1 VKNDN
6 RHKAEYWIS
15 MKEEETMNY
24 RIASEFPH
32 PIIEEKEGPFISLY
46 QETHKH
52 FPENKKDLIVF
63 KNVLKDV
70 FSSLEKTFDKR
81 DVDVLMKPLREIAMD
96 KELWD
101 HMEEGLAILANRN
114 DCVIYRLQESV
125 ETKAIVAN
133 SFHIKPL
140 IKLFQSVDRYHILA
154 LTTKSFKLYQ
164 GNQFDLKEVRLDPSI
179 KVDIH
184 DVLGEQH
191 TDAYLTHGT
200 YGGPGQNTNIYH
212 GHVCDKAESEK
223 DIEKYFRYVDDVI
236 LSHYSKPR
244 KLPLI
249 LLAVKEHHGAFMK
262 ISNNPYLMNEGIK
275 TSPSALTESE
285 IRKSVWDVV
294 EPVYKQ
300 KIDYYQK
307 SFEQAYANGLA
318 AIDVNELVKRSVTG
332 RIETLFV
339 EANHVIPGTIDPV
352 TQEITYRKITDPGV
366 DDILDDLA
374 QRVLANKGNVFV
386 LEKEHM
392 PHGSSVAG
400 IYRY

>member
-1 VKNDN
+1 
-6 RHKAEYWIS
+6 
-15 MKEEETMNY
+15 MNY

-164 GNQFDLKEVRLDPSI
+164 GNQF
-179 KVDIH
+179 
-184 DVLGEQH
+184 
-191 TDAYLTHGT
+191 
-200 YGGPGQNTNIYH
+200 
-212 GHVCDKAESEK
+212 ESMT
-223 DIEKYFRYVDDVI
+223 F
-236 LSHYSKPR
+236 
-244 KLPLI
+244 
-249 LLAVKEHHGAFMK
+249 
-262 ISNNPYLMNEGIK
+262 
-275 TSPSALTESE
+275 
-285 IRKSVWDVV
+285 
-294 EPVYKQ
+294 
-300 KIDYYQK
+300 
-307 SFEQAYANGLA
+307 
-318 AIDVNELVKRSVTG
+318 
-332 RIETLFV
+332 
-339 EANHVIPGTIDPV
+339 
-352 TQEITYRKITDPGV
+352 
-366 DDILDDLA
+366 
-374 QRVLANKGNVFV
+374 LANNIRM
-386 LEKEHM
+386 LT
-392 PHGSSVAG
+392 
-400 IYRY
+400 

>member
-1 VKNDN
+1 
-6 RHKAEYWIS
+6 

-24 RIASEFPH
+24 RIASAFPH
-32 PIIEEKEGPFISLY
+32 PIIEEKEGPFISIY
-46 QETHKH
+46 QETHRH
-52 FPENKKDLIVF
+52 FSGNRKDLIVF
-63 KNVLKDV
+63 KNLLKDV
-70 FSSLEKTFDKR
+70 LSSLEKKFDKR
-81 DVDVLMKPLREIAMD
+81 DIDVLMKPLREIATD

-101 HMEEGLAILANRN
+101 HMEEGLAILAHRN

-140 IKLFQSVDRYHILA
+140 IHLFQSVDRYHILA

-179 KVDIH
+179 KVNVE
-184 DVLGEQH
+184 DVLGDQY
-191 TDAYLTHGT
+191 TDSYLTHGT
-200 YGGPGQNTNIYH
+200 YGGPGKNTNIYH
-212 GHVCDKAESEK
+212 GHGGDKAESEK
-223 DIEKYFRYVDDVI
+223 DVEKYFRYVDDVI
-236 LSHYSKPR
+236 LSHYSKPM
-244 KLPLI
+244 KLPLM

-275 TSPSALTESE
+275 TSPSALSESE
-285 IRKSVWDVV
+285 IRKRVWDVI
-294 EPVYKQ
+294 EPIYKQ

-307 SFEQAYANGLA
+307 SFEQAYANELA
-318 AIDVNELVKRSVTG
+318 SIDVNELAKRSAAG
-332 RIETLFV
+332 RIETLLL
-339 EANHVIPGTIDPV
+339 EANHMIPGTIDPV
-352 TQEITYRKITDPGV
+352 TQEIAYRKITDPGV

-374 QRVLANKGNVFV
+374 QRVLANKGNVLV
-386 LEKEHM
+386 LQKEHM